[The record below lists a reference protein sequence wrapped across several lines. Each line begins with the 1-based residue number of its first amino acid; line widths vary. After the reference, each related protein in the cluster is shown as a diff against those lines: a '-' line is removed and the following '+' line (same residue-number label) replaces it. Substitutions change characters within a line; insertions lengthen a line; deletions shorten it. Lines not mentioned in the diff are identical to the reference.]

1 LSRKRGNPDAFPFR
15 AMMGAAIA
23 HLHWTPDAFWRA
35 TNHEFQSAQDAI
47 AAANS
52 VNAGD

>member
-1 LSRKRGNPDAFPFR
+1 MPRKGADPDAFPFR

-35 TNHEFQSAQDAI
+35 TPHEFQSAQDAI
-47 AAANS
+47 AAAN
-52 VNAGD
+52 AAAREP

>member
-1 LSRKRGNPDAFPFR
+1 
-15 AMMGAAIA
+15 MMGAAIA

-47 AAANS
+47 AAANA